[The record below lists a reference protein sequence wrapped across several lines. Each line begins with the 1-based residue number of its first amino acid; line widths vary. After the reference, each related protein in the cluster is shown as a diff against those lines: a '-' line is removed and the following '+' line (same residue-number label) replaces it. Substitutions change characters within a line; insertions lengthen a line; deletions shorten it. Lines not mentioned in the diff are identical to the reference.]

1 MDRNYWILI
10 ATEREDGERMS
21 RVNGSMAEMESR
33 VITNDSGLA
42 VAVPSA
48 SMSSRVFDS
57 SPLVAGL
64 PESRTRGIPS
74 TPLFPYALLCAPSG
88 FPQLSYTKT
97 IGPVGNVALHHCVH
111 SSVNAL
117 HSGVTTVRILL
128 SDTKPPRPLEC
139 NRQEPLPDGTSRP
152 LIRTLLP

>member
-1 MDRNYWILI
+1 M
-10 ATEREDGERMS
+10 
-21 RVNGSMAEMESR
+21 NGDKAEMESV
-33 VITNDSGLA
+33 VIVTSLVGLV

-97 IGPVGNVALHHCVH
+97 IGPVGNVAHHCVH

-117 HSGVTTVRILL
+117 SI
-128 SDTKPPRPLEC
+128 PA
-139 NRQEPLPDGTSRP
+139 
-152 LIRTLLP
+152 

>member
-97 IGPVGNVALHHCVH
+97 IGPVGNVALH
-111 SSVNAL
+111 
-117 HSGVTTVRILL
+117 SGVTTVRILL